1 MQRVTVFRSLLP
13 LTRAGL
19 ALVAAGAVL
28 AAGSGCGR
36 RETAVESGNR
46 TGVLHVGN
54 GAEPGTLDPHLVDA
68 YNDMRILAALF
79 EGLCAVDE
87 TTSRAVPAA
96 AERWEPAPDGLTWTF
111 HLRAGLQW
119 SNGEPLTAG
128 DFVSSWRRALSPQL
142 ASPYAYFL
150 FPIKNAEAFN
160 AGKLTDPAALG
171 LAAPDDRTLVI
182 TLERPTPYLPLLAA
196 NAAWYP
202 VNTRVLDRLGGATNR
217 STPWQTPANF
227 VGNGPF
233 TLKEWAVNARIV
245 VDRNPRYW
253 DAAAVR
259 LNSIVFYPIE
269 NPDVEERNFRAG
281 QLHLTYALPFDKIPV
296 YRAQEPAKLRA
307 DPFLRTYFIRF
318 NTTKPPFDNP
328 KLRRALALAIDR
340 ESIARNLLH
349 GSFVAAHHYVAPGF
363 PGFTSRGRVPDDF
376 AAARTL
382 LAEAG
387 YPGGKGLP
395 PFELQVRNDDAL
407 PRVIE
412 AVQAMWQRE
421 LGLRVSIAQLEQ
433 KTAIQN
439 QRLMDFTVGAN
450 AWTADF
456 PDPVSQLEV
465 FLKDSGSNW
474 TGWGDAAYDRALAEA
489 ATTPDQA
496 RRFELFQQ
504 AETVLLDQAPII
516 PLIFGARNYL
526 IHPSVKGW
534 EPTPVGINQYKK
546 VYLQSP

>member
-1 MQRVTVFRSLLP
+1 
-13 LTRAGL
+13 LTL
-19 ALVAAGAVL
+19 AVALL
-28 AAGSGCGR
+28 AAGLLLAAGCGR
-36 RETAVESGNR
+36 RETAVEIGNR
-46 TGVLHVGN
+46 TGILHVGN

-68 YNDMRILAALF
+68 YTDMRVIVALL
-79 EGLCAVDE
+79 EGLCAIDE
-87 TTSRAVPAA
+87 RTSQAVPAA
-96 AERWEPAPDGLTWTF
+96 AESWDSTRDGLTWTF

-119 SNGEPLTAG
+119 SNGEALTAD
-128 DFVSSWRRALSPQL
+128 DFIQSWRRALSPTL

-171 LAAPDDRTLVI
+171 IAAPDARTLVV

-196 NAAWYP
+196 NCAWYP
-202 VNTRVLDRLGGATNR
+202 VNPRVLERLGGLANR
-217 STPWQTPANF
+217 NTPWLTPANF

-233 TLKEWAVNARIV
+233 VLKEWNTNARIV
-245 VDRNPRYW
+245 VEKNPRYW
-253 DAAAVR
+253 DAATVR
-259 LNSIVFYPIE
+259 LNGIVFYPID

-281 QLHLTYALPFDKIPV
+281 QLHLTYTLPLSKIPT
-296 YRAQEPAKLRA
+296 YRQQDPGGLRA

-328 KLRRALALAIDR
+328 KLRRALSLAIDR
-340 ESIARNLLH
+340 DAIADKLLH
-349 GSFVAAHHYVAPGF
+349 GSFAAAHHYVAPGF
-363 PGFTSRGRVPDDF
+363 PNYESRNRVPDDF

-395 PFELQVRNDDAL
+395 PFELQVRNDDVL

-421 LGLRVSIAQLEQ
+421 LGIQVSIAQLEQ

-439 QRLMDFTVGAN
+439 QRLMDFSAGAN

-456 PDPVSQLEV
+456 ADPVSQLEV

-474 TGWGDAAYDRALAEA
+474 TGWGDERYDHALAEA
-489 ATTPDQA
+489 ARTPDQA

-504 AETVLLDQAPII
+504 AESVLLEQAPMI
-516 PLIFGARNYL
+516 PLVFGARNYL
-526 IHPSVKGW
+526 VHPSVKGW
-534 EPTPVGINQYKK
+534 EPAPVGINQYKK
-546 VYLQSP
+546 VHLTP